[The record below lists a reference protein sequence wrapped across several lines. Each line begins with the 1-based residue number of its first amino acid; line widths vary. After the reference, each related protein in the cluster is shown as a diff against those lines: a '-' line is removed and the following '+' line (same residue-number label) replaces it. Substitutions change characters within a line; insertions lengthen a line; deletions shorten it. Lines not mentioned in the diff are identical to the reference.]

1 MELTGLKHLK
11 TTSFGKVVQA
21 NIQGNGSFQ
30 MLITCDCYSARQLT
44 LFKGQVPWVC
54 LCVRAHVHTG
64 YMLSQNTKKLSHNK
78 TCLITVS
85 WINSDAHILN
95 LFLLPSIELKA
106 KQWAVDP
113 SQPANPIT
121 LAFPAPAHLMTCWRL
136 MSRAPKGHSRYLL
149 CPQEVCML
157 QAETCPFQQPCLFG
171 FKAENN
177 LTCFPI
183 YSTVN

>member
-21 NIQGNGSFQ
+21 NIQGNVSFQ

-44 LFKGQVPWVC
+44 LFKGQVPRVC

-64 YMLSQNTKKLSHNK
+64 YMLSHYEHKIYLK

-95 LFLLPSIELKA
+95 MSLFLLPSMELKA
-106 KQWAVDP
+106 TKQWAVDP

-121 LAFPAPAHLMTCWRL
+121 LAFPVPAHLMTCWRL

-149 CPQEVCML
+149 CPTIKSGLYASSWNVSL
-157 QAETCPFQQPCLFG
+157 STTLFVW
-171 FKAENN
+171 
-177 LTCFPI
+177 I
-183 YSTVN
+183 